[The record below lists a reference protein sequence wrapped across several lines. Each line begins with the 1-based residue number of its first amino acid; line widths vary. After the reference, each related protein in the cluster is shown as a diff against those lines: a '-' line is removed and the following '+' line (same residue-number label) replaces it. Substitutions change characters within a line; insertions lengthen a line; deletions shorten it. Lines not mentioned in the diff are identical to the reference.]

1 MARPDKCEVQ
11 LRSWN
16 PSATCSFISP
26 TDTRFVS
33 SPISSVRAR
42 PATFLTNREAALVQ
56 QLCAYGQRLL
66 DLDAEDLENAD
77 AAVGASTDTTL
88 ADLVVDELV
97 PQHLVDR
104 GRRCRMRQS
113 PKETPRAALTTLRPV
128 YRLLLEVMAA
138 RWRRRETIAL
148 VATVHIASEYAPLL
162 AWETVLGHAGDP
174 AELQVDPAFHGPDSL
189 LGSTRRPCVR
199 TPPRSVRRPGRA
211 LAGLRRAAG
220 GVDQLSRSAAL
231 AGRPRT
237 SRLRDDCRSPCTV
250 VTGRTS
256 EARED
261 IRERCRIALAFGN
274 STLVRLRHA
283 APVGHGFGVPSPAEI
298 LEAWRRSRESLG
310 ERGGVGVAAS
320 VDDGFPLP
328 GLPSLLSAI
337 AGVPL
342 TADTLL
348 ADTAAEIVK
357 ELDRKGEPTG

>member
-1 MARPDKCEVQ
+1 ME
-11 LRSWN
+11 
-16 PSATCSFISP
+16 
-26 TDTRFVS
+26 
-33 SPISSVRAR
+33 SVRDMLVHLANR
-42 PATFLTNREAALVQ
+42 YSFRELAHLVGAGAASPFLINREAALVQ

-189 LGSTRRPCVR
+189 WGRPDSRECPHTAPLRSAAGRALRVYDE
-199 TPPRSVRRPGRA
+199 PPAAWTNYLDRQHSLVGRA
-211 LAGLRRAAG
+211 LAVCA
-220 GVDQLSRSAAL
+220 
-231 AGRPRT
+231 T
-237 SRLRDDCRSPCTV
+237 DCESPCTV

-261 IRERCRIALAFGN
+261 IRERCRIALAFGD
-274 STLVRLRHA
+274 SALVRLRHA
-283 APVGHGFGVPSPAEI
+283 APVGHGFGVPSPAEV
-298 LEAWRRSRESLG
+298 LEAWQRSRESLG
-310 ERGGVGVAAS
+310 ERGGLGVAAS

-337 AGVPL
+337 AGAPL

-357 ELDRKGEPTG
+357 ELDRNGADR